1 MFWFIFIKFDN
12 KIYVLI
18 MSWFI
23 FIKLGI
29 HIYVLI
35 YWLILLFTQYL
46 HTNKTRQYK
55 LIVDLEY
62 IDISPDFTLIKHDL
76 SCLHNN

>member
-1 MFWFIFIKFDN
+1 MSWFIFIKFDN

-23 FIKLGI
+23 FIKIGI

-35 YWLILLFTQYL
+35 YRLILLFTQYS
-46 HTNKTRQYK
+46 HKNKTTSTFNK
-55 LIVDLEY
+55 MLHA
-62 IDISPDFTLIKHDL
+62 T
-76 SCLHNN
+76 SC

>member
-1 MFWFIFIKFDN
+1 MSWFIFIKFDN

-23 FIKLGI
+23 FYK
-29 HIYVLI
+29 Y
-35 YWLILLFTQYL
+35 LLLTYFTQYS
-46 HTNKTRQYK
+46 HKNKTTSTFKKK

-62 IDISPDFTLIKHDL
+62 IDISPDFTLIKHD
-76 SCLHNN
+76 